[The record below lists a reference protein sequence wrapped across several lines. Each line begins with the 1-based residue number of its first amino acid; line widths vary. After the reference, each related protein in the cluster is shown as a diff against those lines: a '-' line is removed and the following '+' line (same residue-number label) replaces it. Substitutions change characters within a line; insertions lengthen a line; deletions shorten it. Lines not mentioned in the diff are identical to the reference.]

1 MYNRTIG
8 VYHLFPANR
17 SAMIVELEDKQ
28 MNFRCE
34 EIEHYKKMKDAVS
47 DIIVIFSPEF
57 LPNKVSITGFK
68 RFLKKLD
75 KTLII
80 VAYDVSLWSM
90 MNRSKTFYLKQRDD
104 ITTIH
109 DVKKILIME
118 MMGKGKNIVLE
129 SLRT

>member
-1 MYNRTIG
+1 M
-8 VYHLFPANR
+8 FPVNR

-80 VAYDVSLWSM
+80 VAYDMSLWSS

-104 ITTIH
+104 IRTIH

-129 SLRT
+129 NLRT

>member
-8 VYHLFPANR
+8 VYHLFPVNR

-80 VAYDVSLWSM
+80 VAYDMSLWSS

-104 ITTIH
+104 IRTIH

-129 SLRT
+129 NLRT